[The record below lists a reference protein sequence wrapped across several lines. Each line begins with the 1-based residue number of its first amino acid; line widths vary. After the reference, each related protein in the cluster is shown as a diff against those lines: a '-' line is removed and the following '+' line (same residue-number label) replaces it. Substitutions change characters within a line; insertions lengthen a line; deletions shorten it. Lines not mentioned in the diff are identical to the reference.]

1 MTFQSSRGFSL
12 CVVLTAIAAASLGV
26 GCTTRPNEA
35 PPSAPGFSD
44 FSGPYFGQEPP
55 GSEPRILMPG
65 LITTHGLE
73 GCSTFLESGKVSVF
87 SRADTGILFTHVADG
102 RWTEPR
108 LVPWSMNGRTMDFTT
123 GADDRTLYFH
133 SSRPTGPDDGHEE
146 SNAWAVQW
154 TGSGSGWAEPY
165 PLASPINSD
174 EVREYYPSVASDGTT
189 CLLAGGE
196 ICVSENRNGRQF
208 EPELLEYPISTDY
221 HEVDP
226 VIAPDGSF
234 IVFGSGRPGGYSF
247 FDLYITFR
255 EDDGS
260 WSRPLNGGKWFNTLG
275 YSTRVNFTADGKY
288 CIFQSGRSAGVA
300 RGENTGSIWVER
312 YGESDVYWVST
323 RFIRDLRKENLHKE
337 WAAEKIE
344 RKYRSNGLDAAVAL
358 LDRLSATERDIHYF
372 SISEL
377 LMLCGRQVAAGKLDE
392 ADRLYESMLSSLSE
406 PFRIRKG
413 YAVANILNGQA
424 EKGVAL
430 LRDLWKE
437 RPSERS
443 ATSLEPVYY
452 QLFERERLADALT
465 LLRFLTEEFPDSHTV
480 HHELAE
486 GLRKA
491 GEIDQAVASCLRS
504 LELKP
509 DYQFAEDLLREL
521 RQSGEGG

>member
-1 MTFQSSRGFSL
+1 
-12 CVVLTAIAAASLGV
+12 
-26 GCTTRPNEA
+26 
-35 PPSAPGFSD
+35 
-44 FSGPYFGQEPP
+44 
-55 GSEPRILMPG
+55 MPG
-65 LITTHGLE
+65 LITTHDLE
-73 GCSTFLESGKVSVF
+73 GCSTFLEGGKVSVF
-87 SRADTGILFTHVADG
+87 SRADTGILFTHVEDG
-102 RWTEPR
+102 RWAEPR
-108 LVPWSMNGRTMDFTT
+108 MVPWSMNARTRDFTT

-154 TGSGSGWAEPY
+154 TGSGWAEPY

-189 CLLAGGE
+189 CLIAGGE
-196 ICVSENRNGRQF
+196 ICVSENRNGQQL
-208 EPELLEYPISTDY
+208 EPELLEYPINTDY

-255 EDDGS
+255 GDDGG
-260 WSRPLNGGKWFNTLG
+260 WSRPLNGGKWFNTFG

-288 CIFQSGRSAGVA
+288 CIFQSGRFTEVA
-300 RGENTGSIWVER
+300 KGEDPGSIWVER
-312 YGESDVYWVST
+312 FGEADVYWVST
-323 RFIRDLRKENLHKE
+323 QFIRDLRKENLHKE

-344 RKYRSNGLDAAVAL
+344 REYQSNGLDAAVAL
-358 LDRLSATERDIHYF
+358 LGRLSATEKDTHHF

-377 LMLCGRQVAAGKLDE
+377 LMFCGRQVAAGKLGE

-424 EKGVAL
+424 ERGVAL
-430 LRDLWKE
+430 LRELWKE

-443 ATSLEPVYY
+443 ATSLEPIYY
-452 QLFERERLADALT
+452 QLFEKEQLADALT

-486 GLRKA
+486 GLSKA
-491 GEIDQAVASCLRS
+491 GEIDKAMASCLRS

-509 DYQFAEDLLREL
+509 GYQFAEDLLREL